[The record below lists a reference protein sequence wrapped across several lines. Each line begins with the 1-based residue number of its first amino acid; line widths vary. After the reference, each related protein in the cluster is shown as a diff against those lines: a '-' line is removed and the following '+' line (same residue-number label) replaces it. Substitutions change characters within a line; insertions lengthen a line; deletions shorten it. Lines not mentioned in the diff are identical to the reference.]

1 MGDKSNFWPSNAR
14 LNGPNGPCG
23 PCSEIFYDYGVNPNC
38 PKGDKCD
45 PDCSCGRFSEVWNLV
60 FTQFNR
66 KDGGVLEPLPAKNI
80 DTGMGLERLAAVVQG
95 KKSNYETDNFAAIL
109 KVIKET
115 FAANGVKA
123 TESEYRIIAD
133 HMRAVTVG
141 IADGVM
147 PSNEGRGYVM
157 RKLIVDMSDL
167 AIRAGIE
174 KPVIY
179 TFVDIVIERLK
190 DPYPELSGKANEIK
204 EIIKRIEEA
213 FIKIRQEK
221 IPKLN
226 IIK

>member
-1 MGDKSNFWPSNAR
+1 ME
-14 LNGPNGPCG
+14 LNVIRIAPADVFQKFGIW
-23 PCSEIFYDYGVNPNC
+23 SL
-38 PKGDKCD
+38 
-45 PDCSCGRFSEVWNLV
+45 RNLI
-60 FTQFNR
+60 R
-66 KDGGVLEPLPAKNI
+66 KDGGILEPLPAKNI

-109 KVIKET
+109 KVIKDA
-115 FAANGVKA
+115 FAANGAKA
-123 TESEYRIIAD
+123 TESEFRIIAD

-179 TFVDIVIERLK
+179 TFVDIVIGC
-190 DPYPELSGKANEIK
+190 D
-204 EIIKRIEEA
+204 
-213 FIKIRQEK
+213 
-221 IPKLN
+221 
-226 IIK
+226 